1 MASLRDAVKNN
12 ANELR
17 DGIPWVVFWREGR
30 SWHSEAVFFSM
41 DYAADT
47 IDPDDIGRL
56 EHISRTDP
64 RAVALN
70 GYYCGHLGEDMTLD
84 ELTSG
89 VRWHYENG
97 FNTLAAFI
105 ENHDGRLP
113 PELLEEARQAAH
125 AAGFPFS
132 ERPYDGQEFDPYSY
146 DGSMTPED
154 YELWQQLIAQERSAK
169 MNDPLSIQIHNR
181 QRFEQS
187 EPANG

>member
-1 MASLRDAVKNN
+1 MAQ
-12 ANELR
+12 
-17 DGIPWVVFWREGR
+17 R
-30 SWHSEAVFFSM
+30 SSFFSM

-125 AAGFPFS
+125 AAGLPFPNDLTTGRS
-132 ERPYDGQEFDPYSY
+132 L
-146 DGSMTPED
+146 TPI
-154 YELWQQLIAQERSAK
+154 LTTAA
-169 MNDPLSIQIHNR
+169 
-181 QRFEQS
+181 
-187 EPANG
+187 

>member
-1 MASLRDAVKNN
+1 MASLRDAVTMQMNC
-12 ANELR
+12 
-17 DGIPWVVFWREGR
+17 DGSRVGLAQGLMASEQFSVWIMPPIRRPGR
-30 SWHSEAVFFSM
+30 H
-41 DYAADT
+41 
-47 IDPDDIGRL
+47 GRL

-125 AAGFPFS
+125 AAGLPFS
-132 ERPYDGQEFDPYSY
+132 ERPYDGQEFDPY
-146 DGSMTPED
+146 
-154 YELWQQLIAQERSAK
+154 LRRQHLKI
-169 MNDPLSIQIHNR
+169 MNYGN
-181 QRFEQS
+181 
-187 EPANG
+187 N